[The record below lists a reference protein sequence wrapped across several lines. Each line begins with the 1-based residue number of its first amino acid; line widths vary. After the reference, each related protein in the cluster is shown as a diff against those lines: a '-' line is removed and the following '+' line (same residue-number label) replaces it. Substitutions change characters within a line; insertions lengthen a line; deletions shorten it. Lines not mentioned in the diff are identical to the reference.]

1 MSSLTIPPI
10 LNTHDPFATP
20 PLEVYSVTY
29 TPTPPRTQDVVS
41 LEGFKTCLDSQSM
54 AAHTQRAYVSRV
66 RKFLSYVAEQGA
78 NSNQMDGTAWHE
90 QVSGY
95 INFLKTVEESSQN
108 TVNNVITA
116 VEKYV
121 EFLGA
126 DMPRMTRES
135 WPKSTPRP
143 LSDDEERRF
152 VEAIYR
158 HRSAKDRAIAFILL
172 YTGIKIG
179 ECVGLNMDDV
189 LLAADTGRVMVKGSR
204 VIPLNAPTR
213 RALYEWLAERRRRFG
228 ESEDQ
233 AVFLN
238 PMGKRISTV
247 GVDCIVRKIGHRAH
261 LNLSAQVLRDTCL
274 TNLVRNGNDL
284 MLVAAIGGHRTLE
297 TTKRYTSNQGT
308 PTVSSEVMESLS
320 NRVPTFSVH

>member
-1 MSSLTIPPI
+1 MIYSANPI
-10 LNTHDPFATP
+10 
-20 PLEVYSVTY
+20 
-29 TPTPPRTQDVVS
+29 RTEEAAA
-41 LEGFKTCLDSQSM
+41 LEGFKTSLDSQSM

-66 RKFLSYVAEQGA
+66 RKFLSYMNEQGN
-78 NSNQMDGTAWHE
+78 NSIQQDGGTWHE
-90 QVSGY
+90 QVNGY
-95 INFLKTVEESSQN
+95 VNHLKTVEAASQN

-116 VEKYV
+116 LEKFV
-121 EFLGA
+121 DFLGA
-126 DMPRMTRES
+126 DMPRVARES
-135 WPKSTPRP
+135 WPKSAPRP
-143 LSDDEERRF
+143 LSEDEERRF
-152 VEAIYR
+152 VEATYR
-158 HRSAKDRAIAFILL
+158 HRSAKDRAISFLLL
-172 YTGIKIG
+172 YTGMKIG

-213 RALYEWLAERRRRFG
+213 KALYDWLTERSRRFG
-228 ESEDQ
+228 DCEEK

-238 PMGKRISTV
+238 PMGRRISTV

-297 TTKRYTSNQGT
+297 TTKRYAGVSGT
-308 PTVSSEVMESLS
+308 PAVSSEVMESLT
-320 NRVPTFSVH
+320 NRVAAFALH

>member
-1 MSSLTIPPI
+1 MNYPASPAR
-10 LNTHDPFATP
+10 THESETLD
-20 PLEVYSVTY
+20 
-29 TPTPPRTQDVVS
+29 
-41 LEGFKTCLDSQSM
+41 GFKTSLNSQSM

-66 RKFLSYVAEQGA
+66 RKFLSYVNEQGT
-78 NSNQMDGTAWHE
+78 NTMQLDGGAWHE
-90 QVSGY
+90 QVNGY
-95 INFLKTVEESSQN
+95 VNHLKNVESASQN

-116 VEKYV
+116 VEKFV
-121 EFLGA
+121 DFLGA
-126 DMPRMTRES
+126 DMPRVTRET
-135 WPKSTPRP
+135 WPKSAPKP
-143 LSDDEERRF
+143 LSEEEERRF

-158 HRSAKDRAIAFILL
+158 HRSAKDRAISFLLL
-172 YTGIKIG
+172 YTGMKIG

-213 RALYEWLAERRRRFG
+213 RALYDWLTERRRRFG
-228 ESEDQ
+228 DCEET

-238 PMGKRISTV
+238 PMGRRISTV

-297 TTKRYTSNQGT
+297 TTKRYTANQGT
-308 PTVSSEVMESLS
+308 PTVSSEVMENLT
-320 NRVPTFSVH
+320 NRIPAYSMH

>member
-1 MSSLTIPPI
+1 MTYSP
-10 LNTHDPFATP
+10 DPAQNQ
-20 PLEVYSVTY
+20 ESVS
-29 TPTPPRTQDVVS
+29 S
-41 LEGFKTCLDSQSM
+41 LEGFKSSLSSQSM

-66 RKFLSYVAEQGA
+66 RKFLSYVNEQGA
-78 NSNQMDGTAWHE
+78 DPPQMDGTAWHE
-90 QVSGY
+90 QIIGY
-95 INFLKTVEESSQN
+95 INFLKNVEESSQN

-121 EFLGA
+121 EFLGI
-126 DMPRMTRES
+126 DMPRVARES

-143 LSDDEERRF
+143 LSDEEERRF

-158 HRSAKDRAIAFILL
+158 HRSAKDRAISFLLL
-172 YTGIKIG
+172 YTGMKIG

-213 RALYEWLAERRRRFG
+213 RALYDWMTERRRRFG
-228 ESEDQ
+228 ETEEK

-238 PMGKRISTV
+238 PMGRRISTV

-297 TTKRYTSNQGT
+297 TTKRYTNNAAAPQ
-308 PTVSSEVMESLS
+308 VSSEVMESLT
-320 NRVPTFSVH
+320 RVPGYTQH

>member
-1 MSSLTIPPI
+1 VNYSANPI
-10 LNTHDPFATP
+10 
-20 PLEVYSVTY
+20 
-29 TPTPPRTQDVVS
+29 RTEEALA
-41 LEGFKTCLDSQSM
+41 LEGFRTSLHSQSM

-66 RKFLSYVAEQGA
+66 RKFLSFMNEQSGH
-78 NSNQMDGTAWHE
+78 SLHQLDGGAWHDR
-90 QVSGY
+90 VNGY
-95 INFLKTVEESSQN
+95 VNHLKTVEAASQN

-116 VEKYV
+116 VEKFV
-121 EFLGA
+121 EFMGA
-126 DMPRMTRES
+126 DMPRVNRES
-135 WPKSTPRP
+135 WPKSAPRP
-143 LSDDEERRF
+143 LSEEEERRF
-152 VEAIYR
+152 VEATFR
-158 HRSAKDRAIAFILL
+158 HRSAKDRAISFLLL
-172 YTGIKIG
+172 YTGMKIG

-213 RALYEWLAERRRRFG
+213 RALYDWLTERQRRFG
-228 ESEDQ
+228 DCEET

-238 PMGKRISTV
+238 PMGRRISTV

-297 TTKRYTSNQGT
+297 TTKRYAGSQGC

-320 NRVPTFSVH
+320 NRLASFTVH